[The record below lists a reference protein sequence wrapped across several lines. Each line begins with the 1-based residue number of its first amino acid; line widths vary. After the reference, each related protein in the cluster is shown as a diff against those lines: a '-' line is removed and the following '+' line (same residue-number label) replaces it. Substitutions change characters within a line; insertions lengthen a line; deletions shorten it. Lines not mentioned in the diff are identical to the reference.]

1 MSGRLAPR
9 HFLDLY
15 RLEAADLRAILDDS
29 HRRKSARQGW
39 PTGRVDDDAPARDRT
54 LAMIFEKNST
64 RTRFSFDAAMR
75 QLGGDVI
82 ISNAVDMQLG
92 RGEPI
97 DDTARVLS
105 RMVDMIMIRAN
116 VHEDVERLALSSS
129 VPVING
135 LSDKGHPC
143 QILAD
148 IQTFEEHR
156 GPIAGKTI
164 AWVGD
169 GNNVCA
175 SFIHAA
181 PKLGFRLNIAAP
193 AIYHPDLVDLARAA
207 GEQGMVTTTH
217 DPREAALG
225 AHCVITDTWVSM
237 GDTDHDERLDA
248 LEPYQV
254 DEALMDLAARDAVF
268 LHCLPAHRG
277 EEVTDEVIDGPQS
290 LIWDEAENRIH
301 AQKSII
307 AWCLGA
313 I

>member
-1 MSGRLAPR
+1 MTQPVR
-9 HFLDLY
+9 HFLDLW
-15 RLEAADLRAILDDS
+15 RHDGATLRAILDDA
-29 HRRKSARQGW
+29 HARKAARKGW
-39 PTGRVDDDAPARDRT
+39 TQGRVDPDAPAKDRT

-82 ISNAVDMQLG
+82 ISTASDMQLG
-92 RGEPI
+92 RGETI
-97 DDTARVLS
+97 EDTARVLS
-105 RMVDMIMIRAN
+105 RMVDAIMLRAN
-116 VHEDVERLALSSS
+116 HHDDVERLALGST

-143 QILAD
+143 QIIAD
-148 IQTFEEHR
+148 IMTFEEHR
-156 GPIAGKTI
+156 GPIAGKTL

-181 PKLGFRLNIAAP
+181 PKLGFQFNIAAP
-193 AIYHPDLVDLARAA
+193 ALYFPDLMDLARAA
-207 GEQGMVTTTH
+207 GEQGRVHTTH
-217 DPREAALG
+217 DPREAVEG
-225 AHCVITDTWVSM
+225 ADCVIADTWVSM
-237 GDTDHDERLDA
+237 GDVDYDQRMAA

-254 DEALMDLAARDAVF
+254 NRELMGLAKSNGVF

-301 AQKSII
+301 AQKSIL
-307 AWCLGA
+307 AWCFGT